1 MQNKPL
7 QIGSLVSL
15 ARKNPKKLKAAIES
29 LTDAQADEILHDW
42 ELWRRKDQTDPFGD
56 WKVWIILAGRGA
68 GKTRTG
74 SEWIRSRVKSGS
86 RRIALLAPTASDVRD
101 IMIEGESGILGSA
114 WSGDRDYRGDLVG
127 VPKYE
132 PSKRRLTWRNGAMA
146 TAFSGEEPDRLR
158 GPQHDTGWADELAA
172 FYDPQEAW
180 DMFSFGLRLGNNPR
194 ALVTTTPRPLPIIK
208 KIRDDDDSA
217 FTTASTFAN
226 AANLAPSF
234 LDVLRKKYQGTRLGR
249 QEIEAE
255 ILDDI
260 PGALWTRAM
269 IDAAKFA
276 PDGVRRFTLG
286 EQFGQTGVRNVP
298 NLVRIVVA
306 VDPSGTKGTQ
316 EEVAKREKADDI
328 GIIVA
333 GLGEDGNVYVIE
345 DRTVNLSPLSW
356 GRVVCERYAYWRAD
370 RVVGEINFGG
380 ALVEANVR
388 AVNPFVSYKEVRAS
402 RGKVARAEPVAALF
416 EKNRV
421 KLVGDFPQLED
432 QLCYFDPSGYLGEG
446 SPDRA
451 DAMVWAITELV
462 LGDETF
468 DRSLSWVA

>member
-1 MQNKPL
+1 MRNP
-7 QIGSLVSL
+7 SLHVESL
-15 ARKNPKKLKAAIES
+15 ATLARQSPRKLAKLLDE

-42 ELWRRKDQTDPFGD
+42 ELWRRKDQTDPYGD
-56 WKVWIILAGRGA
+56 WRTWVILAGRGA

-74 SEWIRSRVKSGS
+74 SEWIRSRVKAGH

-101 IMIEGESGILGSA
+101 IMIEGESGILASA
-114 WSGDRDYRGDLVG
+114 WSGDRDIRGDLVG

-132 PSKRRLTWRNGAMA
+132 PSKRRLTWKNGAMA

-172 FYDPQEAW
+172 FFDPEDAW
-180 DMFSFGLRLGNNPR
+180 DMFSFGLRLGDDPR

-208 KIRDDDDSA
+208 KLRDADDSA
-217 FTTASTFAN
+217 YTTANTYAN

-234 LDVLRKKYQGTRLGR
+234 IQKLKEKYEGTRLGR
-249 QEIEAE
+249 QEISAE

-276 PDGVRRFTLG
+276 PGGVRKYTLG
-286 EQFGQTGVRNVP
+286 PEYGQKGERNVP
-298 NLVRIVVA
+298 DLVRIVVA
-306 VDPSGTKGTQ
+306 VDPSGTKGETPD
-316 EEVAKREKADDI
+316 EVAKREKANDI
-328 GIIVA
+328 GIVVV
-333 GLGEDGNVYVIE
+333 GLGEDGLVYVLE
-345 DRTVNLSPLSW
+345 DRSVNLSPLAW
-356 GRVVCERYAYWRAD
+356 ARVVVERFKAWSAD

-380 ALVEANVR
+380 ALVEANIR
-388 AVNPFVSYKEVRAS
+388 AADQFVPYKEVRAS

-416 EKNRV
+416 EKDRV
-421 KLVGDFPQLED
+421 KFVGDFPQLED

-468 DRSLSWVA
+468 DRSLSWV